1 MKECG
6 GTWTVERLSTG
17 AECLEC
23 RRRPVEE
30 TKALEKVEVFDLPG
44 TASGVLRRCRVRE
57 DAMEGEKDSLSL
69 QEGDVCEVFC
79 NVSEIMYG
87 AITEQ
92 ESKEALKE
100 DVELSE
106 ICVALE
112 DGKFSTLG
120 RCVMFARQENSACDL
135 RGDRRER
142 EVLETR
148 NRGGREFDG

>member
-1 MKECG
+1 
-6 GTWTVERLSTG
+6 
-17 AECLEC
+17 
-23 RRRPVEE
+23 
-30 TKALEKVEVFDLPG
+30 
-44 TASGVLRRCRVRE
+44 
-57 DAMEGEKDSLSL
+57 MEGEKDGLSL

-92 ESKEALKE
+92 EWEEALKE

-120 RCVMFARQENSACDL
+120 KVWGLIKDELALESGRCVMFARQENSACYL

-142 EVLETR
+142 VVLQTQ
-148 NRGGREFDG
+148 NRVRGEFDG

>member
-1 MKECG
+1 MQWTETRPMSGPPLKEERVREAARQRCIRSRQRVLDCG
-6 GTWTVERLSTG
+6 RVVVE
-17 AECLEC
+17 
-23 RRRPVEE
+23 
-30 TKALEKVEVFDLPG
+30 PG
-44 TASGVLRRCRVRE
+44 GGQGKIQITNFVRE
-57 DAMEGEKDSLSL
+57 DAMEGEKDGLSL

-92 ESKEALKE
+92 EWEEALKE

-112 DGKFSTLG
+112 DGKFSTL
-120 RCVMFARQENSACDL
+120 ENSACYL

-142 EVLETR
+142 VVLRKR
-148 NRGGREFDG
+148 NRVRREFDG